1 MENISLNTL
10 HINAVKNSFYYDDS
24 IDTSLIFLVD
34 DNPVYLSLI
43 KKEMMGYYKV
53 KVKAFSSGEECL
65 ESLHLNPTLIILDY
79 DLNCGDTSILDGI
92 DTLKKIKEK
101 NKNIEVLMLT
111 GKDDAQTVILSIKS
125 GAYDYILKDENAL
138 INVKN
143 KLKNIMKKRVIVQ
156 RLFYD
161 KQSKIMIFPIMIG
174 LFLTSYLIIWI
185 FNNL

>member
-1 MENISLNTL
+1 
-10 HINAVKNSFYYDDS
+10 
-24 IDTSLIFLVD
+24 
-34 DNPVYLSLI
+34 
-43 KKEMMGYYKV
+43 
-53 KVKAFSSGEECL
+53 
-65 ESLHLNPTLIILDY
+65 
-79 DLNCGDTSILDGI
+79 
-92 DTLKKIKEK
+92 
-101 NKNIEVLMLT
+101 MLT